1 MVNKDLE
8 VKVAQVQAGGIAE
21 ELGIEPNDVLVSIN
35 HRPVADLLDYMDL
48 MLEEVLTL
56 QIQKPDG
63 QVWDL
68 TVEKDVCEDLGMTFE
83 PELMDR
89 PKSCKN
95 KCVFCFIDQLPKGM
109 RSTVYFKDDD
119 WRLSYLYGNYVTFT
133 NVTKEELDRICER
146 RYSPMFLSVHS
157 MRPELRVK
165 MMKNPK
171 AAEIIALFERFQKS
185 GIMLNCQLV
194 LCPGIN
200 DGEEL
205 EYSLSKLFEYAEI
218 VDSVAVVPV
227 GLTGHREGLT
237 PLTPYTKEQATRAL
251 QTVHQWQQRGLKEYG
266 RRIVFASDEFYI
278 KAELE
283 TPSYDALEDFAQ
295 IENGVGLVTRFAEE
309 FSQALENTSVKKS
322 PYSRVV
328 IATGVSAYP
337 FMCKIAQAASEKLS
351 VRIDVYEVKN
361 HYFGGSVT
369 VAGLLTG
376 QDLEPVLKECG
387 DCDFVMLAGVMFR
400 AGTQT
405 FLDNMTADELSQ
417 RTGKKIKI
425 VDVDGSA
432 FVQALTE
439 PATVK
444 KQCTKGKDACI

>member
-21 ELGIEPNDVLVSIN
+21 ELGIEPKDVLVSIN
-35 HRPVADLLDYMDL
+35 HRPIADLLDYMDL

-171 AAEIIALFERFQKS
+171 AAEIIALFERFQES

-194 LCPGIN
+194 LCPEIN

-237 PLTPYTKEQATRAL
+237 PLTPYTKEQAIRVL

-295 IENGVGLVTRFAEE
+295 IENERRKTQKLNFLEDIGLSTVKTLLAARTIPVNKTIIAAGGITNALDIFKSLVLGAQYVGIANYFLQFA
-309 FSQALENTSVKKS
+309 SQDSETLIAAIQNLKYELKLLTALFGLDHISK
-322 PYSRVV
+322 
-328 IATGVSAYP
+328 A
-337 FMCKIAQAASEKLS
+337 
-351 VRIDVYEVKN
+351 DEVK
-361 HYFGGSVT
+361 YYLDT
-369 VAGLLTG
+369 
-376 QDLEPVLKECG
+376 DLYNFTRQLY
-387 DCDFVMLAGVMFR
+387 
-400 AGTQT
+400 
-405 FLDNMTADELSQ
+405 N
-417 RTGKKIKI
+417 
-425 VDVDGSA
+425 
-432 FVQALTE
+432 
-439 PATVK
+439 
-444 KQCTKGKDACI
+444 